1 MSPELWVPGAAEPSL
16 DDFVQ
21 RLHAHIERFAK
32 ERAGGE
38 ATVEVELRD
47 GSTFPVLSIM
57 PEPGYGFI
65 TLCPHREEGEEPEE
79 PEELVVPVG
88 AIARIRLSKPEQHP
102 PFGFGGSP
110 EA

>member
-1 MSPELWVPGAAEPSL
+1 VSPEVWVPGSAEPSL

-21 RLHAHIERFAK
+21 RLLAHIERFAK
-32 ERAGGE
+32 EQAGGE

-57 PEPGYGFI
+57 PEPGYGFV
-65 TLCPHREEGEEPEE
+65 TLAPHREGEE

-102 PFGFGGSP
+102 PFGFSRS
-110 EA
+110 ASS